1 VVSTLIEKS
10 VILLAWLAG
19 GVLTIAVGGLVG
31 YVVVKGAGS
40 LSPQLFFGDTAPL
53 DALLLQRQVF
63 DGIFPAMVGT
73 LVLVGLSI
81 AIALPVGVGAG
92 IYMAEF
98 ATPRIKATFGLF
110 FDILAGIPSIL
121 VGLFGFSVAVFLHHR
136 VSDRIMPCLL
146 ISALA
151 LAFLVLPYL
160 IRTTQ
165 AALES
170 LPRQVRVTA
179 PALGAT
185 RLQTIFWVLLPQS
198 LAGIVSGGILS
209 IGRCA
214 EDTAVIML
222 TGVVATAGVPRSL
235 LANYEALPFF
245 IYTISAQYADQAELM
260 RGYGAAI
267 VLLAVC
273 ALLFTLATL
282 IRHRLADHLLYGA
295 R

>member
-1 VVSTLIEKS
+1 MARYLIEKG
-10 VILLAWLAG
+10 VVLYAWLCG
-19 GVLTIAVGGLVG
+19 LLLITAVGGLVG
-31 YVVVKGAGS
+31 YVVVKGAAS
-40 LSPQLFFGDTAPL
+40 LSLPLFFGDTHPL
-53 DALLLQRQVF
+53 DALLLRRQVF
-63 DGIFPAMVGT
+63 DGIFPAMAGT
-73 LVLVGLSI
+73 LTLVGLSI
-81 AIALPVGVGAG
+81 TIAMPLGVGAG

-98 ATPRIKATFGLF
+98 AAPRIKAILGLF

-136 VSDRIMPCLL
+136 VSDRIMPCML
-146 ISALA
+146 ISALS

-165 AALES
+165 TALES
-170 LPRQVRVTA
+170 LPRQVRLTA
-179 PALGAT
+179 PALGAS
-185 RLQTIFWVLLPQS
+185 RLQTIVYVLLPQS
-198 LAGIVSGGILS
+198 LSGIVSGVVLS

-222 TGVVATAGVPRSL
+222 TGVVATAGVPTSL

-245 IYTISAQYADQAELM
+245 IYTVSAQYADQAELM

-267 VLLAVC
+267 VLLLIC
-273 ALLFTLATL
+273 AALFTLATL
-282 IRHRLADHLLYGA
+282 IRHRLADHLLYGT

>member
-1 VVSTLIEKS
+1 MTRRLVETGVTIM
-10 VILLAWLAG
+10 AWLCGALLTTSVAG
-19 GVLTIAVGGLVG
+19 LLG
-31 YVVVKGAGS
+31 YVIVNGAGS
-40 LSPQLFFGDTAPL
+40 LSASLFFGDTAPM
-53 DALLLQRQVF
+53 DALLLRRQVF

-81 AIALPVGVGAG
+81 IIAVPVGVGAG

-98 ATPRIKATFGLF
+98 AGRRIKGIFGLF
-110 FDILAGIPSIL
+110 FDILAGIPSVL
-121 VGLFGFSVAVFLHHR
+121 VGLFGFSLAVFLHHR
-136 VSDRIMPCLL
+136 LSDRITPCLL
-146 ISALA
+146 ISALS

-165 AALES
+165 TALEA
-170 LPRQVRVTA
+170 LPRQIRITA
-179 PALGAT
+179 PALGAS
-185 RLQTIFWVLLPQS
+185 RLQTLFYVLLPQS
-198 LAGIVSGGILS
+198 LSGIVSGIILS

-222 TGVVATAGVPRSL
+222 TGVVATAGIPTSL

-267 VLLAVC
+267 VLLAIC
-273 ALLFTLATL
+273 AALFTLAAA
-282 IRHRLADHLLYGA
+282 IRHRLADHLLYGT

>member
-1 VVSTLIEKS
+1 MARRLIEKS
-10 VILLAWLAG
+10 LIALAWISALL
-19 GVLTIAVGGLVG
+19 LTISVAGLMG
-31 YVVVKGAGS
+31 YVLIKGMGSIS
-40 LSPQLFFGDTAPL
+40 LSLLFGDTDPL
-53 DALLLQRQVF
+53 EALLLRRQVF
-63 DGIFPAMVGT
+63 DGIFPAMIGT

-81 AIALPVGVGAG
+81 SIAVPMGVAAG

-98 ATPRIKATFGLF
+98 APARIKSIFGLL

-136 VSDRIMPCLL
+136 VSDRIFPCLL
-146 ISALA
+146 ISALS

-165 AALES
+165 TALES
-170 LPRQVRVTA
+170 LPRQIRTTA
-179 PALGAT
+179 PALGAS
-185 RLQTIFWVLLPQS
+185 RLQTIVYVLLPQS
-198 LAGIVSGGILS
+198 LSGILSGVILS

-222 TGVVATAGVPRSL
+222 TGVVATAGIPKSL
-235 LANYEALPFF
+235 LASYEALPFF

-267 VLLAVC
+267 VLLAIC
-273 ALLFTLATL
+273 TLLFTLATV
-282 IRHRLADHLLYGA
+282 IRHRLADHLLYGT